1 MTILHDLR
9 HAVRVLARNPGV
21 SVVAIF
27 TLALAI
33 GATTAVF
40 SVVHGIL
47 LRPLPYPD
55 SGRLVA
61 VWEVNDRGTYSRL
74 ADPNFN
80 DFRDRN
86 RTFLSMAKYA
96 GMVQSVGG
104 PGEPTRETVAT
115 VTRDFFEVLRVR
127 PALGRPFGPGDCR
140 VGAVPTVVVS
150 HRYWARS
157 FGSAAPFA
165 AARLTVAG
173 RVHEVIGVM
182 PAGFEFP
189 ARADLWV
196 PAELDEENTSRTS
209 HNYWGV
215 GRLRDGVDAA
225 RASADLGRIAA
236 DIIRDSPEQGRY
248 LMTGAAAVPL
258 QASLTGRVGPTLY
271 LLLGAVFFLLL
282 VACANVTNLLLAQAA
297 VRQREIAVRRALG
310 AGRGRLVL
318 QFVVEALLLLVAS
331 AGLGVLAAWAGTRA
345 LISLAP
351 ADLPRLDEVSMNGAV
366 LAFAVGLSALVAV
379 GLGLVTAWRASRRD
393 PREALADARGQAGSA
408 RSRLG
413 RVIVAA
419 QVAITVVLL
428 VGAALLGRSLLRV
441 LAVDPGFRTA
451 GLVAMDLSF
460 PYSDDPAV
468 RARLAPFYASVFER
482 LRAIPGVEDVAAA
495 SGVPMDGGRPD
506 GLFAA
511 LQPGER
517 APETFDD
524 LKALFGQEDRLGTA
538 DFCAASPAYFRA
550 LGVGVVRGRVFDERD
565 GADAPH
571 AAVINESL
579 ARARWPGV
587 DPIGR
592 SIEFGNM
599 DGDLRPLTI
608 VGIVRDTHEYGPEAP
623 PRPTVYVNLLQRPRF
638 WVTVVIKPAGDRAPV
653 VAAARTVLR
662 ELAPDVPPR
671 FRTFE
676 QIYSEALGSRYFNL
690 ALLGAFAGSALVL
703 AIAGIYGVMAYSVT
717 RRRREIGVRVALGAS
732 PGHVRRMVL
741 GQGLATTAAGAACGL
756 LGALAL
762 TRTLE
767 SFLFGVTPTDPAAFA
782 IVVALLGGAALLAC
796 YVPARRATRTDPVEA
811 MRQE

>member
-9 HAVRVLARNPGV
+9 HAARVLARNPGV
-21 SVVAIF
+21 SAVAVF

-40 SVVHGIL
+40 SVVHGVL
-47 LRPLPYPD
+47 LRPLPYPEAR
-55 SGRLVA
+55 RLAA

-86 RTFLSMAKYA
+86 RTFEAMAKYA
-96 GMVQSVGG
+96 GTIQSVGG
-104 PGEPTRETVAT
+104 AGEPTRETVAA
-115 VTRDFFEVLRVR
+115 VTRDFFEVLRVG
-127 PALGRPFGPGDCR
+127 PALGRAFGAGDCR
-140 VGAVPTVVVS
+140 PGAVPTVVVS
-150 HRYWARS
+150 HRYWARAL
-157 FGSAAPFA
+157 GAAGLD
-165 AARLTVAG
+165 ARLRIAG
-173 RVHEVIGVM
+173 RVHQVIGVM

-209 HNYWGV
+209 HNFWGV

-225 RASADLGRIAA
+225 RATADLDRIAA
-236 DIIRDSPEQGRY
+236 DIIRQSPEQGRY

-297 VRQREIAVRRALG
+297 ARQREIAIRRALG
-310 AGRGRLVL
+310 AGRGRLVR
-318 QFVVEALLLLVAS
+318 QFVAEALLLLAAS
-331 AGLGVLAAWAGTRA
+331 AGLGVAAAWAGTRT

-351 ADLPRLDEVSMNGAV
+351 ADLPRLDEVSINGVV
-366 LAFAVGLSALVAV
+366 LSFAVGLSAVVAV
-379 GLGLVTAWRASRRD
+379 GLGLMTAWRASRRD

-413 RVIVAA
+413 RAIVAA

-468 RARLAPFYASVFER
+468 RARLRPFYTSAFER
-482 LRAIPGVEDVAAA
+482 LRAIPGVEEVAAA
-495 SGVPMDGGRPD
+495 SAVPMDGGRPD
-506 GLFAA
+506 GLFAT
-511 LQPGER
+511 LQPGEN
-517 APETFDD
+517 APASLDD

-550 LGVGVVRGRVFDERD
+550 LGIRVLRGRVFDERD
-565 GADAPH
+565 GAGAPH

-638 WVTVVIKPAGDRAPV
+638 WLTVVIRPAGDRAAV
-653 VAAARTVLR
+653 IAEARKVLR
-662 ELAPDVPPR
+662 DLAPDVPPR

-676 QIYSEALGSRYFNL
+676 QIYSAALGSRYFNL

-703 AIAGIYGVMAYSVT
+703 AVAGIYGVMAYSVT

-782 IVVALLGGAALLAC
+782 IVVAVLGGAALLAC
-796 YVPARRATRTDPVEA
+796 YLPARRATRTDPVEA
-811 MRQE
+811 MRDE